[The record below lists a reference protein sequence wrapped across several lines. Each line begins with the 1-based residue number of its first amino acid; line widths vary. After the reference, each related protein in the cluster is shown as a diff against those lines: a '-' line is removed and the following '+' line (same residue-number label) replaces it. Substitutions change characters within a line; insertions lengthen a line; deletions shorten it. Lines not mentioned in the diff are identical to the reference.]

1 MKKNTIATAMVF
13 LAAAMLPRAA
23 ADAPAWMHNLV
34 NAPVP
39 AHDEKTDAAVLY
51 SEEIVTVQSAD
62 KVKRTVRRAYKILRP
77 NGREHGVVFVTFDQH
92 KKVTSMKG
100 WCIPA

>member
-13 LAAAMLPRAA
+13 LAAAMLPPAA

-51 SEEIVTVQSAD
+51 
-62 KVKRTVRRAYKILRP
+62 
-77 NGREHGVVFVTFDQH
+77 
-92 KKVTSMKG
+92 
-100 WCIPA
+100 